1 VRALLFGA
9 CMFLVVASVVGC
21 GKRASEG
28 GSTTTTT
35 TTATTT
41 AGQIPTRSTER
52 PPISLRDL
60 VAKVRSGVVRVEVE
74 TCDYGAL
81 GTGFLLGPRLIATV
95 EHVVDGARTIR
106 LVRSGR
112 SLGTATVIGSDAA
125 RDLALLRTSEPI
137 NGYRFKLSPRA
148 PALGEDVAALGFPR
162 GLPLS
167 VTRGLVSGS
176 DRTIPIEGINRRKLV
191 QTDAALNHGNSGGP
205 LISLDSGQ
213 VVGLVDLG
221 LEGNG
226 LAFAVSSQVAKPL
239 LHAWAV
245 SPQPVASQPCE
256 SEPLA
261 TTAPATSTP
270 LPPPPQPSGDVAA
283 VEDAITNHWNLIRQH
298 RYEEAYDSFS
308 PRLQSRFTRA
318 GWVADKVRDQP
329 KVSAIDFPGGVSV
342 NGDTADANVGFTT
355 VGRETSSTNTG
366 CNVWNGT
373 YHLFRVG
380 GRWLIDDSHLTPSSC

>member
-1 VRALLFGA
+1 
-9 CMFLVVASVVGC
+9 MFLVVASLVGC

-28 GSTTTTT
+28 ASTT

-41 AGQIPTRSTER
+41 AGQMPTRSTER
-52 PPISLRDL
+52 QPRSLRDL

-205 LISLDSGQ
+205 LISLDTGR

-245 SPQPVASQPCE
+245 SPQPAASQPCE

-261 TTAPATSTP
+261 TTAPATSMP
-270 LPPPPQPSGDVAA
+270 APPPPQPSGDVAA
-283 VEDAITNHWNLIRQH
+283 VEDAITTHWSLIRQH

-318 GWVADKVRDQP
+318 GWVADKFRDQP

-342 NGDTADANVGFTT
+342 DGDTADANVSFTT

-366 CNVWNGT
+366 CNAWNGT
-373 YHLFRVG
+373 YHLVRVG
-380 GRWLIDDSHLTPSSC
+380 GRWLIDDSHLTRRSC